1 MDTHDIKVSGIAG
14 KLYLTADSPRWQ
26 LEFRHPQTTK
36 RVRISTGLRDLV
48 MAKEKAK
55 GMITDAYRDGL
66 TALRAHG
73 QRAVHKSVGEAVDHY
88 LKVAQIATKQTN
100 VNRLLRMLRL
110 VLEED
115 YDKVRARPLTVI
127 SKDTA
132 AKYRTLY
139 KGSAYT
145 MRSVLAGS
153 RGVFCN
159 PMDWQGFPLPACI
172 KEFAEMTKGLKAPAP
187 TFERIAPAVL
197 EAMEQG
203 SKARGVAIRRAF
215 LMTRYLGMTPKE
227 CWMCQRSW
235 IEDRGGKHVMVV
247 IERDGV
253 TLKTGSK
260 RGRAMALPDWM
271 AAELLAADGYMV
283 DGSTPGRRKFFME
296 RIFNAFVREYLP
308 ERRSAAYELR
318 RQAGSDM
325 LNATGK
331 ISVVQHMLG
340 HTEPSTTARWY
351 AVYDREVDVAAVWDM
366 STP

>member
-1 MDTHDIKVSGIAG
+1 MDTHAIKSGGIVG
-14 KLYLTADSPRWQ
+14 KIYRTEDSPRWQ

-36 RVRISTGLRDLV
+36 RVRISTGVRDLA

-55 GMITDAYRDGL
+55 GMIADAYRNGL

-73 QRAVHKSVGEAVDHY
+73 QRATHKTVGEAVDHY
-88 LKVAQIATKQTN
+88 LRVAQIATKQTN

-110 VLEED
+110 VLGED
-115 YDKVRARPLTVI
+115 DAKVRARPLTVV

-132 AKYRTLY
+132 AKYRTAY
-139 KGSAYT
+139 EGSTYT
-145 MRSVLAGS
+145 MRSVLAGA

-159 PMDWQGFPLPACI
+159 PMDWQGFPLPDCI
-172 KEFAEMTKGLKAPAP
+172 KEFGAMTKGLKAPAP

-203 SKARGVAIRRAF
+203 SKARGGAIRRAF

-227 CWMCQRSW
+227 CAMCQRAW
-235 IEDRGGKHVMVV
+235 IEDRGGKHVMVI

-271 AAELLAADGYMV
+271 VDELLAVDGYMV
-283 DGSTPGRRKFFME
+283 EGKTPGRRKFFME
-296 RIFNAFVREYLP
+296 RIFNAFVREFLP
-308 ERRSAAYELR
+308 DRRSAAYELR

-351 AVYDREVDVAAVWDM
+351 AVYDREVDVAAVWPGQ
-366 STP
+366 T